1 MFDKVKIKEY
11 IIFPGDARN
20 NSVNAKQFFDII
32 VFSGNFV
39 LLFPILLFYLSIFC
53 RIQKEVGKYVN
64 HLIRVQSS
72 ISILKLKQTFVFHI
86 NIIFQTQSYDQKR
99 SQNTPVLL
107 PVQSI
112 AFEIPAKYQCH
123 KFLPHEV
130 TE

>member
-1 MFDKVKIKEY
+1 MFDKEKIKEY

-20 NSVNAKQFFDII
+20 NSFNAKQLFDII

-112 AFEIPAKYQCH
+112 AFESPAKYQCH